1 MGAPFFSCI
10 YYNIREV
17 FYMKKFFRDI
27 LDITCITISGIF
39 TIIGCFLLYSIF
51 MYALERIISFF

>member
-1 MGAPFFSCI
+1 MGAPFSSCI

-17 FYMKKFFRDI
+17 FYMKKFFEVV
-27 LDITCITISGIF
+27 LDITCITMATVF
-39 TIIGCFLLYSIF
+39 TITGCYLLYSIF

>member
-1 MGAPFFSCI
+1 MGAPFSSCI

-17 FYMKKFFRDI
+17 FYMRKFFEGI
-27 LDITCITISGIF
+27 LDVTCIAIASIF
-39 TIIGCFLLYSIF
+39 TIIGCYLLYSIF